1 MNYRVQ
7 LSTVSGLHGLQSS
20 LPRHEKLPITSL
32 DSEDAKLFRAW
43 MVYDPD
49 FEAMC
54 SPGRSRKSLLG
65 LALAMGIGAGFWTA
79 AGLLIARLW

>member
-7 LSTVSGLHGLQSS
+7 LSPISGLRGLQSS
-20 LPRHEKLPITSL
+20 LPQNEKLPIDPL
-32 DSEDAKLFRAW
+32 DLEEAKILRSW

-49 FEAMC
+49 FEAVC
-54 SPGRSRKSLLG
+54 LPRRNRGSLLG
-65 LALAMGIGAGFWTA
+65 LALAMFIGAGFWTA